1 VSIKSLHIQPIYI
14 EISTFP
20 HAVSQV
26 CVTFKCVCGQAVG
39 VTVDVALSSRSHG
52 CLSPER
58 HPAPFVGDVVSQM
71 FRMHGALS
79 AWMFDGLAA
88 KGDIW

>member
-1 VSIKSLHIQPIYI
+1 MSQEEL
-14 EISTFP
+14 ST
-20 HAVSQV
+20 SS
-26 CVTFKCVCGQAVG
+26 VCGQAVG
-39 VTVDVALSSRSHG
+39 VTVDVALSSTSRG
-52 CLSPER
+52 CWSPQ
-58 HPAPFVGDVVSQM
+58 PPFVGDVVSQM

>member
-1 VSIKSLHIQPIYI
+1 VILMPQ
-14 EISTFP
+14 EQLST
-20 HAVSQV
+20 S
-26 CVTFKCVCGQAVG
+26 TVCGQAVG
-39 VTVDVALSSRSHG
+39 VTVDVALSSTSLG
-52 CLSPER
+52 CWSPER